1 MEITHDVILDL
12 LPLYLAD
19 EVSTDTRALIEHYL
33 ATDPQLAQLAEQ
45 AAAANLYQDVP
56 IPINTEA
63 EMQTFKKVKRL
74 MFQHNLFL
82 GLAIAFTFLF
92 AMSIPFL
99 WDDAGDSSQGRT
111 PADNQTVRNVFVIA
125 PDKTLKLILTYPM
138 TTGRNFDEILRVIDS
153 LQLTAKHKVATPA
166 NWKQGEDVIITAAVS
181 DDEAKAKYPE
191 GWKTPKPYIRVVGQ
205 PK

>member
-99 WDDAGDSSQGRT
+99 WDDHPS
-111 PADNQTVRNVFVIA
+111 
-125 PDKTLKLILTYPM
+125 
-138 TTGRNFDEILRVIDS
+138 
-153 LQLTAKHKVATPA
+153 ATP
-166 NWKQGEDVIITAAVS
+166 VFFIIGGIFWLAFFKVNRQLS
-181 DDEAKAKYPE
+181 E
-191 GWKTPKPYIRVVGQ
+191 
-205 PK
+205 